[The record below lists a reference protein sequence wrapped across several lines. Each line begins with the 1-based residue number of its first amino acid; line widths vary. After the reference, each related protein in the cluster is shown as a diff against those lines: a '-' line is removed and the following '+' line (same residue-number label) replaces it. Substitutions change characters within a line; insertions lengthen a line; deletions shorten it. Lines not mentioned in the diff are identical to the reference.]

1 MEKKFEKPSDRIRE
15 KETLDIFFED
25 KDCSF
30 IQSDEFSKN
39 DAKIISKELEVI
51 GFCEVKTMFKNVED
65 TDYVRIG
72 LRKICSSQEK
82 SILKDTPFL
91 FIWRFNN
98 AIGSVWLQ
106 NVKGKVEWGGR
117 KVPRE
122 GSYFDRELMLYI
134 NKDCLTIIELKKLGL

>member
-1 MEKKFEKPSDRIRE
+1 VEKKFEKPSDRERE

-25 KDCSF
+25 KDFSF
-30 IQSDEFSKN
+30 IQSDEFSKD
-39 DAKIISKELEVI
+39 DAKLISYDLEVV
-51 GFCEVKTMFKNVED
+51 GLCEVKTMFKNVED
-65 TDYVRIG
+65 TEFVRIG

-82 SILKDTPFL
+82 SILQKLPFL

-98 AIGSVWLQ
+98 AIGSVWLEF
-106 NVKGKVEWGGR
+106 VKGKVEWGGR

-134 NKDCLTIIELKKLGL
+134 DKSCLKIINAKKL

>member
-15 KETLDIFFED
+15 KETLDIFFKD

-39 DAKIISKELEVI
+39 DAKIISNELEVI

-82 SILKDTPFL
+82 SILQDTPFL

-134 NKDCLTIIELKKLGL
+134 DKDCLTIIESKKL

>member
-15 KETLDIFFED
+15 KETLDIFFKD

-30 IQSDEFSKN
+30 IQSDEFSKS
-39 DAKIISKELEVI
+39 DAKIITKELEVI

-82 SILKDTPFL
+82 SILQNTPFL

-134 NKDCLTIIELKKLGL
+134 DKDCLTIIESKKL

>member
-82 SILKDTPFL
+82 SILQDTPFL

-134 NKDCLTIIELKKLGL
+134 NKDCLTIIDAKKL

>member
-15 KETLDIFFED
+15 KETLDIFFKD

-82 SILKDTPFL
+82 SILQDTPFL

-134 NKDCLTIIELKKLGL
+134 NKDCLTIIDAKKL

>member
-82 SILKDTPFL
+82 FILQDTPFL

-134 NKDCLTIIELKKLGL
+134 NKDCLTIIDAKKL

>member
-15 KETLDIFFED
+15 KETLDIFFKD

-39 DAKIISKELEVI
+39 DAKIISNELEVI

-82 SILKDTPFL
+82 SILQDTPFL

-134 NKDCLTIIELKKLGL
+134 DKDCLTIIESKKLGL

>member
-82 SILKDTPFL
+82 SILQDTPFL

-134 NKDCLTIIELKKLGL
+134 DKTCLTIIEAKEL

>member
-1 MEKKFEKPSDRIRE
+1 MEKKFEKPSDRERE

-25 KDCSF
+25 KDFSF
-30 IQSDEFSKN
+30 IQSDEFSKE
-39 DAKIISKELEVI
+39 DAKLISSDLDVI
-51 GFCEVKTMFKNVED
+51 GLCEVKTMFKNVED
-65 TDYVRIG
+65 TEFVRIG

-82 SILKDTPFL
+82 SILQKLPFL

-98 AIGSVWLQ
+98 AIGSLWLE

-134 NKDCLTIIELKKLGL
+134 DKSCLKIINAKEL